1 MTQFK
6 SIGIAGLV
14 CVLGGLSVPAAAQ
27 SSVPGPAAS
36 VELTI
41 TTAIAPRC
49 GWSSSGAPASNVTL
63 GSLDSTGN
71 KDIPFEIDCNTPFLF
86 SATSLNQTLA
96 QEASIEDLPALFTQT
111 IDYRVGV
118 RIGVRNVDGTAGIV
132 SANCSSAS
140 LTLEG
145 MCPFAVGSPGQ
156 DSFTGESIATAADT
170 ALPRSRLR
178 ISWTG
183 QSASEATRVAG
194 TYSDVLTVSVQ
205 AKS

>member
-1 MTQFK
+1 MRVIK
-6 SIGIAGLV
+6 SIGVAVIV
-14 CVLGGLSVPAAAQ
+14 CALNGLSAPVVAQ
-27 SSVPGPAAS
+27 SLVPGPAAS

-41 TTAIAPRC
+41 TTAVSPRC
-49 GWSSSGAPASNVTL
+49 GWSASGAPASNVSL
-63 GSLDSTGN
+63 GSLDATGH

-86 SATSLNQTLA
+86 SATSLNETLA

-118 RIGVRNVDGTAGIV
+118 RIGVRNVDGVAGIIT
-132 SANCSSAS
+132 ANCSSSS
-140 LTLEG
+140 LHIEG

-183 QSASEATRVAG
+183 QSASEPTRVAG